1 METHEYF
8 EYYDSEKKKIKILKI
23 FSKKNTKDEE
33 IYRKIVEYA
42 NKYFSGYGNFHQK
55 IENSI
60 EINIPSY
67 SGILFFT
74 SSFSGDSSN
83 QVRF

>member
-55 IENSI
+55 IET
-60 EINIPSY
+60 
-67 SGILFFT
+67 F
-74 SSFSGDSSN
+74 
-83 QVRF
+83 QKK